1 MPNNLFEI
9 KALCKTFSDG
19 TIALDRVSETIRSGE
34 VTVIIGPSGSG
45 KSTLLRSLN
54 LLEVPSSGTIL
65 WNGVDLVSQKT
76 DVNLHRQKIGM
87 VFQHFNLF
95 PHLTVLE
102 NLMIGPVTVCR
113 KTKKEAEKTAREM
126 LISVGLLEKINQY
139 PNQLS
144 GGQQQRIA
152 IARALCMEPEVM
164 LFDEPTSALDPE
176 MIGEVLSVMRKVAQ
190 TGMTMIV
197 VTHEMEF
204 AKEFGDRILVMD
216 HGTIIEEGN
225 PDQIFG
231 NPVNPRTKEFLRR
244 ILEK

>member
-1 MPNNLFEI
+1 
-9 KALCKTFSDG
+9 
-19 TIALDRVSETIRSGE
+19 
-34 VTVIIGPSGSG
+34 
-45 KSTLLRSLN
+45 
-54 LLEVPSSGTIL
+54 
-65 WNGVDLVSQKT
+65 VDLVSQKT

-95 PHLTVLE
+95 PHLSVLK
-102 NLMIGPVTVCR
+102 NLTIGPITVQK
-113 KTKKEAEKTAREM
+113 KTKEEAEKTAKEM
-126 LISVGLLEKINQY
+126 LASIGLLEKIHQY
-139 PNQLS
+139 PNRLS

-152 IARALCMEPEVM
+152 IARALCMEPEVI

-176 MIGEVLSVMRKVAQ
+176 MIGEVLSVMRKVAKM
-190 TGMTMIV
+190 GMTMIV

-225 PDQIFG
+225 PAQIFE
-231 NPVNPRTKEFLRR
+231 NPKNPRTKEFLRR